1 MRPLITLCAC
11 RVRQTRG
18 RSSQVPLCKNANV
31 TLAMSEQTASV
42 QRAARASTL
51 RHLERCLHLRAKIAL
66 QGHIQISWVLWLRQ
80 TARNVALAHILPPQE
95 RRQLLPACPAV
106 LVHHH
111 QGVTE
116 AMTAERFVRRALS
129 GCTQIAQP
137 VPRANSKVKLC
148 VRSAHVRTA
157 RPIRRATRVLP
168 FAYATQVS
176 AARMKGR
183 VPAVPLVS
191 TRACR
196 DQQHVLHV
204 KGARIL
210 QKVGQ
215 RSVGIAGGEHSWSS
229 AAPPPP
235 ATVQRARAASIRM
248 RLGLQAASRAVRVGT
263 PGGTSLA
270 SILLGNVMVSDS
282 TSVAHFM

>member
-1 MRPLITLCAC
+1 M
-11 RVRQTRG
+11 
-18 RSSQVPLCKNANV
+18 
-31 TLAMSEQTASV
+31 
-42 QRAARASTL
+42 
-51 RHLERCLHLRAKIAL
+51 
-66 QGHIQISWVLWLRQ
+66 LWLRQ

-95 RRQLLPACPAV
+95 RRQLLPAYPAV

-111 QGVTE
+111 REVTE

-263 PGGTSLA
+263 PHSWAPHRTRIARASQAGQRMVGTACSAPAVHKA
-270 SILLGNVMVSDS
+270 STRTRQGRATALPVCEGQHHPWAQTAWKLVS
-282 TSVAHFM
+282 A